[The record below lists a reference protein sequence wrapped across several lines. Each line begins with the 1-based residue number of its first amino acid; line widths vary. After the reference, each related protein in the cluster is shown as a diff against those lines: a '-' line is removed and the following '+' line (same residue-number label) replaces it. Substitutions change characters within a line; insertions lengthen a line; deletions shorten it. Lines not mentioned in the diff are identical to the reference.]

1 MNLPGHQKEN
11 EVWQASDILFCE
23 NGGNLTCCF
32 SNIKCQEDNEYGEDY
47 HNNDI
52 FSSDCLRENE
62 VTKLDEEGNCA
73 TISHGRSEQLHWER
87 CMKQLSINLD
97 GKCLGLGLEQVKIT
111 LNLQFVTNDRIHKID
126 EKGTQDFQLK
136 HWWWWFKMVN

>member
-1 MNLPGHQKEN
+1 MNLPGHQKEE

-32 SNIKCQEDNEYGEDY
+32 SNVECLEDHEYGEDY
-47 HNNDI
+47 HDNKDVL
-52 FSSDCLRENE
+52 SWECLRENE

-87 CMKQLSINLD
+87 CMEHLSKNLD
-97 GKCLGLGLEQVKIT
+97 EKCHGLGLEQV
-111 LNLQFVTNDRIHKID
+111 
-126 EKGTQDFQLK
+126 
-136 HWWWWFKMVN
+136 